1 MSNSCLS
8 YGHLWD
14 VLRVHE
20 ALPGKLHPSVHV
32 DLSHYFAFFSLN
44 SPAQLVILAL
54 LNHCKAEHFTRLIS
68 PNDKISSKLIKYLY
82 HTASLLRY

>member
-20 ALPGKLHPSVHV
+20 ALPGKLHASVHV

-44 SPAQLVILAL
+44 SPAQLVI
-54 LNHCKAEHFTRLIS
+54 FSTF
-68 PNDKISSKLIKYLY
+68 
-82 HTASLLRY
+82 